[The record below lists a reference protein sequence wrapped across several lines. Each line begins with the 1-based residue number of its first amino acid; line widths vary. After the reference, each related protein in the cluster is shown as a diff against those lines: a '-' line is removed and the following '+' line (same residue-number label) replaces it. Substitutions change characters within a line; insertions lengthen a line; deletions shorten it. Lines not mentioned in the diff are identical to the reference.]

1 MANKR
6 ITELQT
12 KSPTNIDINDYI
24 ISDSATDGTKKIPLQ
39 ALQFNTMPK
48 FVEGGV
54 GIIEAGADG
63 IFSVNLK
70 KEYTYDYDNDND
82 EYPESVIMPY
92 SEEYGFEFEL
102 GSYPGRFPTW
112 NPETEELKI
121 EILIGNAFWY
131 GWYSNM
137 NYTHGHA
144 EIIDPVIDVNIYNQG
159 DNIRGYVKLRLRTN
173 PSAEWGG
180 EDETAYYL
188 SWIKFNAICRMQVV
202 SL

>member
-6 ITELQT
+6 IIELQT

-24 ISDSATDGTKKIPLQ
+24 MSDSTTDGTKKIPLQ

-54 GIIEAGADG
+54 GIIEAGGDG

-70 KEYTYDYDNDND
+70 KEYTYDYDND
-82 EYPESVIMPY
+82 EYHESVLMPY

-112 NPETEELKI
+112 NPETEELRI
-121 EILIGNAFWY
+121 EILMGNAFWH
-131 GWYSNM
+131 GFYSNM
-137 NYTHGHA
+137 NYENGYA
-144 EIIDPVIDVNIYNQG
+144 EITDPVIDVEIYNQG
-159 DNIRGYVKLRLRTN
+159 DNIRGYVKLKLRAN
-173 PSAEWGG
+173 HEIG
-180 EDETAYYL
+180 EDEESYYL
-188 SWIKFNAICRMQVV
+188 DWIKFNAICRMQVV

>member
-12 KSPTNIDINDYI
+12 KSPVNIDINDYI
-24 ISDSATDGTKKIPLQ
+24 MSDSATDGTKKIPLQ

-48 FVEGGV
+48 FVNNGV
-54 GIIEAGADG
+54 GIIESGGDG

-70 KEYTYDYDNDND
+70 KEYTFDPDNDVWL
-82 EYPESVIMPY
+82 PSVYMPY

-131 GWYSNM
+131 GYYSNM
-137 NYTHGHA
+137 NYVHGHA
-144 EIIDPVIDVNIYNQG
+144 EIIDPVIDVEIYNQG
-159 DNIRGYVKLRLRTN
+159 DNIKGYVKLRLRTN
-173 PSAEWGG
+173 PSAELGG
-180 EDETAYYL
+180 DEETSYYL
-188 SWIKFNAICRMQVV
+188 EWIKFNAICRMQVV